1 MSQKIAVAIL
11 HGVGKQDPHFADGI
25 AQELRDRFAKQVG
38 NRVADPA
45 SELVIQPVYWA
56 PVLQNTE
63 EELWKRMRR
72 GGELDFTT
80 LRRFLVDFAADA
92 IAYQPTPSDRQIYD
106 GIHQVFAQTLRE
118 LAVDA
123 GEKAPLCVIAHSL

>member
-1 MSQKIAVAIL
+1 MPQSLAVAII
-11 HGVGKQDPHFADGI
+11 HGVGKQDPNFADGI

-38 NRVADPA
+38 KKVEDPA
-45 SELVIQPVYWA
+45 SALVIRPVYWA

-63 EELWKRMRR
+63 EELRRRLRR
-72 GGELDFTT
+72 GGEMDFTS

-106 GIHQVFAQTLRE
+106 AIHQVFAQTLGK

-123 GEKAPLCVIAHSL
+123 GEKAPLRGK